1 MEFGVTYS
9 PTHYTASPVTVARE
23 AERFGFESLF
33 VPEHSHMPLA
43 TDFPLAPETPM
54 VYKSMYDPFVA
65 LAAAAAVTENLKV
78 GTSIALIPQRD
89 PIHTAKEVATLDQ
102 ISNGRVVL
110 GIGAGWNE
118 EEMEAH
124 GTDPKTRFRV
134 MREKVEAIK
143 TLWTNEVGEYHGRHV
158 DIPPTWQ
165 WPKPVQDPHPPHP
178 HGRSR
183 TQRPQPRRQLLR
195 WLAARRPLQLHR
207 GPSWALHSRSRS
219 FPMRLRSSSASR
231 RSAAGPAPRSSAAPR
246 SRAASP
252 SSGLKSS
259 VSPASWWASAV
270 PASRASPRKT
280 SSRPLSGSASR
291 STSPDRLAPTLTV
304 ATNNGRS
311 PMQFGLTYWPTH

>member
-9 PTHYTASPVTVARE
+9 PTHYNASVVSVARE

-33 VPEHSHMPLA
+33 IPEHSHMPLA

-89 PIHTAKEVATLDQ
+89 PIHTAKEVSTLDQ

-110 GIGAGWNE
+110 GIGAGWNA

-124 GTDPKTRFRV
+124 GTDPSTRFRV

-143 TLWTNEVGEYHGRHV
+143 TLWTQEVAEYHGRHV

-165 WPKPVQDPHPPHP
+165 WPKPVQDPHPPILMGGAGPNVLNRVVNYCDGWLPAVHMNFTEDLR
-178 HGRSR
+178 GRFTPVEEFPDEVAKLQR
-183 TQRPQPRRQLLR
+183 LAAERGKPRPQVQCGVDMTSRIPLEQLEEM
-195 WLAARRPLQLHR
+195 
-207 GPSWALHSRSRS
+207 GVT
-219 FPMRLRSSSASR
+219 RLMLGLG
-231 RSAAGPAPRSSAAPR
+231 GPALEGVTDEEVRPALE
-246 SRAASP
+246 RARER
-252 SSGLKSS
+252 
-259 VSPASWWASAV
+259 V
-270 PASRASPRKT
+270 
-280 SSRPLSGSASR
+280 
-291 STSPDRLAPTLTV
+291 DQLT
-304 ATNNGRS
+304 G
-311 PMQFGLTYWPTH
+311 